1 MRSRQLP
8 PTEKY
13 QKASGIT
20 LSLRRSDAIHCTRKR
35 LAKRPCPRKP
45 RHHQKSCSVMM
56 SASFDYRLR
65 SSRAQSSGPE
75 TAANHLTEHAETP
88 QEFFRFSRAGDR
100 YTASV
105 EPEITAKT

>member
-1 MRSRQLP
+1 
-8 PTEKY
+8 
-13 QKASGIT
+13 
-20 LSLRRSDAIHCTRKR
+20 
-35 LAKRPCPRKP
+35 
-45 RHHQKSCSVMM
+45 M
-56 SASFDYRLR
+56 SASFDYKLR

-105 EPEITAKT
+105 EPEITAKTSAPPGLVTVCTQPGGRRA